1 MRRLHGF
8 LKIWPVLA
16 FPWLC
21 LAADDSRP
29 ACNSENHGRMWP
41 EAANHDPQLLVRCG
55 DLLICVRGTWHYRW
69 EAPTVRVD
77 QLARQLGKVTGPK
90 SKVPKPSVC
99 EIPSVVRAAGPDQ
112 AAANE
117 N

>member
-1 MRRLHGF
+1 MRLLLRF
-8 LKIWPVLA
+8 LKICPVLA
-16 FPWLC
+16 LPWLC

-29 ACNSENHGRMWP
+29 ACNSENDGRMWP
-41 EAANHDPQLLVRCG
+41 EAANHDPQLLARLVRCG

-77 QLARQLGKVTGPK
+77 QLARHAK
-90 SKVPKPSVC
+90 SKASKPAVC
-99 EIPSVVRAAGPDQ
+99 EVPSVVQASGPDQ

>member
-1 MRRLHGF
+1 MRRLLPF

-16 FPWLC
+16 LSWLC

-29 ACNSENHGRMWP
+29 ACTSENHGRLWP
-41 EAANHDPQLLVRCG
+41 DAANHDPKLLARLVRCG

-77 QLARQLGKVTGPK
+77 QLKRQAK
-90 SKVPKPSVC
+90 SKASKPPVC
-99 EIPSVVRAAGPDQ
+99 EVPSVVQASGPQTAAS
-112 AAANE
+112 E